1 MFMPQL
7 NRGWRSILSSEAN
20 KMKRLLTLIFALML
34 LAPTARAGL
43 YEDAM
48 AAIERE
54 DYPTAIGI
62 LKTIAEQG
70 NPGAQATL
78 ALVYDM
84 GHGVAQDSAEAVKWY
99 RLAAAQGE
107 KSALYNLAG
116 MYDAGQG
123 VAQDNVR
130 AYMWYDLSVTA
141 GNASAAADRDE
152 LAKKMSKQ
160 QIAEAKKMEADCLQK
175 KPKLCD

>member
-1 MFMPQL
+1 
-7 NRGWRSILSSEAN
+7 
-20 KMKRLLTLIFALML
+20 MKRLLTLILVLML
-34 LAPTARAGL
+34 SAPAAWAGL

-84 GHGVAQDSAEAVKWY
+84 GHGVEQSSTEAVKWY

-116 MYDAGQG
+116 MYDGGQG
-123 VAQDNVR
+123 VTQDNVR
-130 AYMWYDLSVTA
+130 AYMWYDLSVAA
-141 GNASAAADRDE
+141 GNASAVPDRDE
-152 LAKKMSKQ
+152 LGKKMSKQ
-160 QIAEAKKMEADCLQK
+160 QIAEAKKMEADCLQN